1 MALVRNAANTLRK
14 GRIGETT
21 YYASKGRQI
30 ARQALNNS
38 NYGESA
44 RRSLAQQRR
53 RVKWANLVNFYK
65 LCSGWMPKAF
75 ESKKPGQTDYNKFM
89 QLNVNAQRVALTRDQ
104 AVNGCCVADAF
115 AITQGTLPP
124 VNVRKS
130 SGGVESN
137 INYPQGSSISEQ
149 TTVGEFSTAIL
160 SENPWLE
167 EGMQISVVSVNYSSI
182 DQEMPRCTVK
192 FYEVII
198 DSNNTELLS
207 KYIEGSLL
215 TVSNGCLVTY
225 DASDGG
231 CAGAIILSQLTET
244 GLKVSSETLVGDLTV
259 AEQFSAAAVVDAA
272 IATYGLDKEVVLN
285 PDSAEPIA

>member
-104 AVNGCCVADAF
+104 AINGGCVVDAF
-115 AITQGTLPP
+115 AITQGTLTP
-124 VNVRKS
+124 VTVRVGAGGPFAGTRLAY
-130 SGGVESN
+130 SGDIEAT
-137 INYPQGSSISEQ
+137 
-149 TTVGEFSTAIL
+149 TTVGAFAELLIDDNADI
-160 SENPWLE
+160 EI
-167 EGMQISVVSVNYSSI
+167 GMQLSIVQALSSEDANNI
-182 DQEMPRCTVK
+182 PRTSVK
-192 FYEVII
+192 FYEVVL
-198 DSNNTELLS
+198 DPDNSEFLS
-207 KYIEGSLL
+207 KYIPDDVLGIEGGKLVVTNLDS
-215 TVSNGCLVTY
+215 SNG
-225 DASDGG
+225 AS
-231 CAGAIILSQLTET
+231 AAIISQLTDT
-244 GLKVSSETLVGDLTV
+244 GLKVSSETLSGAFTM
-259 AEQFSAAAVVDAA
+259 AGQYSAAAVVDAA
-272 IATYGLDKEVVLN
+272 IATYGLDKEVILN
-285 PDSAEPIA
+285 PDTAEPIA

>member
-65 LCSGWMPKAF
+65 LCSDWMPKAF
-75 ESKKPGQTDYNKFM
+75 ETKKPGQTDYNKFM

-104 AVNGCCVADAF
+104 AINGGCVVDAF
-115 AITQGTLPP
+115 AITQGTLQPLTGM
-124 VNVRKS
+124 VARGNVITNLACEDFGSGWESMTVGTLSAGLIAANSFVKEGQQLSIVVVDNSVDDNGVPRAEVKFFEFIIDS
-130 SGGVESN
+130 SSSESLYTYVPNGLIAASGEPSYLN
-137 INYPQGSSISEQ
+137 IYLDTHTAAAVILSEQ
-149 TTVGEFSTAIL
+149 T
-160 SENPWLE
+160 
-167 EGMQISVVSVNYSSI
+167 
-182 DQEMPRCTVK
+182 
-192 FYEVII
+192 EV
-198 DSNNTELLS
+198 
-207 KYIEGSLL
+207 
-215 TVSNGCLVTY
+215 
-225 DASDGG
+225 
-231 CAGAIILSQLTET
+231 
-244 GLKVSSETLVGDLTV
+244 GLKVSSETLAGTFTI
-259 AEQFSAAAVVDAA
+259 AEQFSTAAVVDAA

-285 PDSAEPIA
+285 PDSAEPIV

>member
-104 AVNGCCVADAF
+104 AINGGCVVDAF
-115 AITQGTLPP
+115 AITQGTLQPITGAIENDAAATNLVCGQIDSGWMNMTVAQLSTALIENNSFVKEGQQLSLVVVDNSLDGNGVP
-124 VNVRKS
+124 RAEVRFYEVVIDS
-130 SGGVESN
+130 SNSESLYKYFPNDSLGNKTSGTGLIVPLRTHVGVAM
-137 INYPQGSSISEQ
+137 ILSEQ
-149 TTVGEFSTAIL
+149 T
-160 SENPWLE
+160 
-167 EGMQISVVSVNYSSI
+167 
-182 DQEMPRCTVK
+182 D
-192 FYEVII
+192 
-198 DSNNTELLS
+198 
-207 KYIEGSLL
+207 
-215 TVSNGCLVTY
+215 
-225 DASDGG
+225 
-231 CAGAIILSQLTET
+231 T
-244 GLKVSSETLVGDLTV
+244 GLKVSSENLAGTFTL
-259 AEQFSAAAVVDAA
+259 AEQFSTAAVVDAA
-272 IATYGLDKEVVLN
+272 IETYGLDKEVVLN

>member
-104 AVNGCCVADAF
+104 AINGGSVVDAF
-115 AITQGTLPP
+115 AITQGTLLS
-124 VNVRKS
+124 VTDTFSENEVISKIKTTIS
-130 SGGVESN
+130 
-137 INYPQGSSISEQ
+137 GSSWQ
-149 TTVGEFSTAIL
+149 GKTVGETSTDLMQQNSFIKA
-160 SENPWLE
+160 
-167 EGMQISVVSVNYSSI
+167 GMQLSIVRVSQSVDGNGI
-182 DQEMPRCTVK
+182 PRADVVL
-192 FYEVII
+192 YEVII
-198 DSNNTELLS
+198 DPNNSERLD
-207 KYIEGSLL
+207 KYIPSVLINS
-215 TVSNGCLVTY
+215 TNGYLSMPFNVEET
-225 DASDGG
+225 G
-231 CAGAIILSQLTET
+231 AGAYIISEQTET
-244 GLKVSSETLVGDLTV
+244 GLKVSSETLMGNFAT
-259 AEQFSAAAVVDAA
+259 AEEFSTEAVVAAA
-272 IATYGLDKEVVLN
+272 IATYGLDKEVILN

>member
-65 LCSGWMPKAF
+65 LCAGWMPKAF

-104 AVNGCCVADAF
+104 AVNGGCVIDAF
-115 AITQGTLPP
+115 AITQGTLES
-124 VNVRKS
+124 VTSTSVG
-130 SGGVESN
+130 SGGARTRIAIESLTIDAN
-137 INYPQGSSISEQ
+137 
-149 TTVGEFSTAIL
+149 TTVGEIS
-160 SENPWLE
+160 LE
-167 EGMQISVVSVNYSSI
+167 MINNNTDIVAGMQFSVVEASSSTDANGI
-182 DQEMPRCTVK
+182 PRTQVA
-192 FYEVII
+192 FYEFVI
-198 DSNNTELLS
+198 DPVSTEPLS
-207 KYIEGSLL
+207 KYVPVASLAVEG
-215 TVSNGCLVTY
+215 GALVLRRA
-225 DASDGG
+225 ASYNTGV
-231 CAGAIILSQLTET
+231 AAILSQLTDT
-244 GLKVSSETLVGDLTV
+244 GLKVSSETLVGAFQMASQYAT
-259 AEQFSAAAVVDAA
+259 AAVVDAA
-272 IATYGLDKEVVLN
+272 IATYGLDKEVILN

>member
-104 AVNGCCVADAF
+104 AINGGCVADAF
-115 AITQGTLPP
+115 AITQGSVKPANLRLDGRDAMSDIA
-124 VNVRKS
+124 VS
-130 SGGVESN
+130 ESYVIGQN
-137 INYPQGSSISEQ
+137 
-149 TTVGEFSTAIL
+149 TTVGALAQEIISNNATIVD
-160 SENPWLE
+160 
-167 EGMQISVVSVNYSSI
+167 GMQLSVVVVSSSVDANNI
-182 DQEMPRCTVK
+182 PRCQVA
-192 FYEVII
+192 FYEVVL
-198 DSNNTELLS
+198 DVESVELLS
-207 KYIEGSLL
+207 KYIPNGTLGVASSSLVC
-215 TVSNGCLVTY
+215 TT
-225 DASDGG
+225 ASESDHM
-231 CAGAIILSQLTET
+231 AAIILSQLTDT
-244 GLKVSSETLVGDLTV
+244 GLKVSSETLVGDISGADT
-259 AEQFSAAAVVDAA
+259 FSTAAVVDAA
-272 IATYGLDKEVVLN
+272 IETYGLDKEVILN

>member
-65 LCSGWMPKAF
+65 LCAGWMPKAF

-104 AVNGCCVADAF
+104 AINGGCVVDAF
-115 AITQGTLPP
+115 AITQGTLNS
-124 VNVRKS
+124 VTAELDANKVM
-130 SGGVESN
+130 SN
-137 INYPQGSSISEQ
+137 IVCSISGSAWGSL
-149 TTVGEFSTAIL
+149 TVGSLSEELVSKNPFIKNGMQLSVVIVEQAIDGNDIPRASVNFYEMVLDISSDELVSKYFPSLVTADGGESKLIVQLNQTSNAAAFIL
-160 SENPWLE
+160 SE
-167 EGMQISVVSVNYSSI
+167 
-182 DQEMPRCTVK
+182 
-192 FYEVII
+192 
-198 DSNNTELLS
+198 
-207 KYIEGSLL
+207 L
-215 TVSNGCLVTY
+215 T
-225 DASDGG
+225 D
-231 CAGAIILSQLTET
+231 T
-244 GLKVSSETLVGDLTV
+244 GLKVSSEVLAGSFST
-259 AEQFSAAAVVDAA
+259 AEQFSTAAVVDAA
-272 IATYGLDKEVVLN
+272 IETYGLDKEVVLN

>member
-75 ESKKPGQTDYNKFM
+75 ETKKAGQTDYNKFM

-104 AVNGCCVADAF
+104 AINGGCVVDAF
-115 AITQGTLPP
+115 AITQGTLTP
-124 VNVRKS
+124 VTTGV
-130 SGGVESN
+130 GGGGNYVETRLTYSA
-137 INYPQGSSISEQ
+137 GLDAT
-149 TTVGEFSTAIL
+149 TTVGAFATALIAD
-160 SENPWLE
+160 NPDVKN
-167 EGMQISVVSVNYSSI
+167 GMQLSVVVAQSAADANGT
-182 DQEMPRCTVK
+182 PRTSVK
-192 FYEVII
+192 FYEVVL
-198 DSNNTELLS
+198 DSTSQELL
-207 KYIEGSLL
+207 KTYIEENLL
-215 TVSNGCLVTY
+215 TQE
-225 DASDGG
+225 GG
-231 CAGAIILSQLTET
+231 KVCVDISSLQGGAAAIILSELADT
-244 GLKVSSETLVGDLTV
+244 GLKVSSETLAGAFTM
-259 AEQFSAAAVVDAA
+259 AGQYATAAVVDAA
-272 IATYGLDKEVVLN
+272 IETYGLDKEVILN

>member
-65 LCSGWMPKAF
+65 LCSDWMPKAF
-75 ESKKPGQTDYNKFM
+75 ETKKAGQTDYNKFM

-104 AVNGCCVADAF
+104 AINGGCVVDAF
-115 AITQGTLPP
+115 AITQGTLER
-124 VNVRKS
+124 VTDS
-130 SGGVESN
+130 TLTSDGVLTRIALGDTAITPS
-137 INYPQGSSISEQ
+137 
-149 TTVGEFSTAIL
+149 TTVGDL
-160 SENPWLE
+160 SLE
-167 EGMQISVVSVNYSSI
+167 MINRNADIVAGMQLSIVEASVSEDANGI
-182 DQEMPRCTVK
+182 PRTQVA
-192 FYEVII
+192 FYEVVL
-198 DSNNTELLS
+198 DPDNSELLS
-207 KYIEGSLL
+207 KYIPDGALFVAKNALVLARGVRANTGVAAIL
-215 TVSNGCLVTY
+215 T
-225 DASDGG
+225 
-231 CAGAIILSQLTET
+231 QLTDT
-244 GLKVSSETLVGDLTV
+244 GLKVSSENLAGTFTMAVR
-259 AEQFSAAAVVDAA
+259 FSTAAVVDAA
-272 IATYGLDKEVVLN
+272 IETYGLDKEVILN

>member
-65 LCSGWMPKAF
+65 LCAGWMPKAF

-104 AVNGCCVADAF
+104 AINGGCVVDAF
-115 AITQGTLPP
+115 AITQGTLIP
-124 VNVRKS
+124 VTTGIGA
-130 SGGVESN
+130 GGAFAATRLICSVV
-137 INYPQGSSISEQ
+137 PGLD
-149 TTVGEFSTAIL
+149 TTVGAFASALIAGNADIES
-160 SENPWLE
+160 
-167 EGMQISVVSVNYSSI
+167 GMQLSVVSASSSEDSNNI
-182 DQEMPRCTVK
+182 PRTEVK
-192 FYEVII
+192 FYEVVLNP
-198 DSNNTELLS
+198 SSSELLS
-207 KYIEGSLL
+207 KYIPIEILSVEEGQL
-215 TVSNGCLVTY
+215 TISNLDPSNG
-225 DASDGG
+225 AS
-231 CAGAIILSQLTET
+231 AAIISQLTDT
-244 GLKVSSETLVGDLTV
+244 GLKVSSETLAGAFTL
-259 AEQFSAAAVVDAA
+259 AGQYSAAAVVDAA
-272 IATYGLDKEVVLN
+272 IATYGLDKEVILN

>member
-104 AVNGCCVADAF
+104 AINGGCVVDAF
-115 AITQGTLPP
+115 AITQGTLAP
-124 VNVRKS
+124 VTVRVGAGGPFAGTRLVY
-130 SGGVESN
+130 SGVIEDT
-137 INYPQGSSISEQ
+137 
-149 TTVGEFSTAIL
+149 TTVGAYATALIGGNTDIE
-160 SENPWLE
+160 S
-167 EGMQISVVSVNYSSI
+167 GMQLSVVQVLSSEDANGI
-182 DQEMPRCTVK
+182 PRSEVR
-192 FYEVII
+192 FYEVVL
-198 DSNNTELLS
+198 DPSSSELLS
-207 KYIEGSLL
+207 KYIPVGVLGVEEGKLVISNLDS
-215 TVSNGCLVTY
+215 SNG
-225 DASDGG
+225 AS
-231 CAGAIILSQLTET
+231 AAIISQLTDT
-244 GLKVSSETLVGDLTV
+244 GLKVSSETLSGAFTM
-259 AEQFSAAAVVDAA
+259 AGQYATAAVVNAA
-272 IATYGLDKEVVLN
+272 IETYGLDKEVILN

>member
-75 ESKKPGQTDYNKFM
+75 ETKKAGQTDYNKFM

-104 AVNGCCVADAF
+104 AINGGCVVDGF

-124 VNVRKS
+124 VT
-130 SGGVESN
+130 SN
-137 INYPQGSSISEQ
+137 FLVNKVVSTIVCTITGSSWA
-149 TTVGEFSTAIL
+149 TLTVGDL
-160 SENPWLE
+160 SEELISKNAFIKN
-167 EGMQISVVSVNYSSI
+167 GMQLSVVVVSQAVDGNDIPRASV
-182 DQEMPRCTVK
+182 D
-192 FYEVII
+192 FYEVVLDTTSDELVKKYFPSSVFAETGADKLMIQFEGGNTAAAFII
-198 DSNNTELLS
+198 SEL
-207 KYIEGSLL
+207 
-215 TVSNGCLVTY
+215 T
-225 DASDGG
+225 D
-231 CAGAIILSQLTET
+231 T
-244 GLKVSSETLVGDLTV
+244 GLKVSSETLVGNFST
-259 AEQFSAAAVVDAA
+259 AEQFSTAAVVEAA

-285 PDSAEPIA
+285 PDSAEPIV

>member
-75 ESKKPGQTDYNKFM
+75 ETKKPGQTDYNKFM

-104 AVNGCCVADAF
+104 AINGSCVVDAF

-124 VNVRKS
+124 VAISVA
-130 SGGVESN
+130 GGVSTSN
-137 INYPQGSSISEQ
+137 LVLPIDFTISEN
-149 TTVGEFSTAIL
+149 TTVAQLAAALLGENTH
-160 SENPWLE
+160 LE
-167 EGMQISVVSVNYSSI
+167 EGMQLSVVAVR
-182 DQEMPRCTVK
+182 QEGANAGVPRCSVA
-192 FYEVII
+192 FYEVIL
-198 DSNNTELLS
+198 SSTNTELLS
-207 KYIEGSLL
+207 KYIPSG
-215 TVSNGCLVTY
+215 TVIN
-225 DASDGG
+225 SDGSITISSVSESNF
-231 CAGAIILSQLTET
+231 AGAIILSQLTDT
-244 GLKVSSETLVGDLTV
+244 GLKVSSETLAGDFSL
-259 AEQFSAAAVVDAA
+259 AAQFSTAAVVNAA
-272 IATYGLDKEVVLN
+272 IETYGLDKEVVLN

>member
-65 LCSGWMPKAF
+65 LCAGWMPKAF
-75 ESKKPGQTDYNKFM
+75 ETKKAGQTDYNKFM

-104 AVNGCCVADAF
+104 AINGGCVVDAF

-124 VNVRKS
+124 VGVS
-130 SGGVESN
+130 VTGGVSTSN
-137 INYPQGSSISEQ
+137 LRVPVDFTITGT
-149 TTVGEFSTAIL
+149 TTVAQLSDALL
-160 SENPWLE
+160 SENPHLV
-167 EGMQISVVSVNYSSI
+167 EGMQLSVVVVRQSGANV
-182 DQEMPRCTVK
+182 DVPRCTVS
-192 FYEVII
+192 FYEVIL
-198 DSNNTELLS
+198 SSTNAELLS
-207 KYIEGSLL
+207 KYIPISQLINYNGSLTL
-215 TVSNGCLVTY
+215 TSITEGDY
-225 DASDGG
+225 
-231 CAGAIILSQLTET
+231 AGAIILSQLTDT
-244 GLKVSSETLVGDLTV
+244 GLKVSSETLAGDFSRA
-259 AEQFSAAAVVDAA
+259 AEYATAAVVDAA
-272 IATYGLDKEVVLN
+272 IETYGLDKEVILN

>member
-75 ESKKPGQTDYNKFM
+75 ETKKPGQTDYNKFM

-104 AVNGCCVADAF
+104 AINGGCVADAF
-115 AITQGTLPP
+115 AITQGTIQNITTTFANDAVISRLK
-124 VNVRKS
+124 VQAFTS
-130 SGGVESN
+130 SW
-137 INYPQGSSISEQ
+137 PSI
-149 TTVGEFSTAIL
+149 TVGDL
-160 SENPWLE
+160 SESLISLNPGVKA
-167 EGMQISVVSVNYSSI
+167 GMQLSFVGVADLATTNGI
-182 DQEMPRCTVK
+182 PRVDVK
-192 FYEVII
+192 FYEVILNP
-198 DSNNTELLS
+198 DSEELLS
-207 KYIEGSLL
+207 KYMPNILGNSNDATPLLIGS
-215 TVSNGCLVTY
+215 Y
-225 DASDGG
+225 DGITGG
-231 CAGAIILSQLTET
+231 ALILSELTET
-244 GLKVSSETLVGDLTV
+244 GLKVSSETLVGSFTK
-259 AEQFSAAAVVDAA
+259 AEQFSTAAVVDAA
-272 IATYGLDKEVVLN
+272 IETYGLDKEVILN
-285 PDSAEPIA
+285 PDSAEPAA

>member
-104 AVNGCCVADAF
+104 AVNGGCVPDAF
-115 AITQGTLPP
+115 AITQGTLRP
-124 VNVRKS
+124 VTT
-130 SGGVESN
+130 SGMS
-137 INYPQGSSISEQ
+137 PQGVVTRIAANNITIDAN
-149 TTVGEFSTAIL
+149 TTVSALSTAIL
-160 SENPWLE
+160 EANPDIVA
-167 EGMQISVVSVNYSSI
+167 GMQISIVEANSSVDANGI
-182 DQEMPRCTVK
+182 PRTQVA
-192 FYEVII
+192 FYEVILDI
-198 DSNNTELLS
+198 DSEELLS
-207 KYIEGSLL
+207 QFIPTGTLG
-215 TVSNGCLVTY
+215 VDN
-225 DASDGG
+225 
-231 CAGAIILSQLTET
+231 GAITIAHGGGANNGVAAILSQMTDT
-244 GLKVSSETLVGDLTV
+244 GLKVSSETLIGRFTLAD
-259 AEQFSAAAVVDAA
+259 QFSTAAVVDAA
-272 IATYGLDKEVVLN
+272 IETYGLDKEVILN
-285 PDSAEPIA
+285 PDSAEPIV